1 MSAIFLVTALLV
13 FPAALLIII
22 DDKTAPNEDFQ
33 RLVKVKAKKIKDRT
47 QLRSRLEE
55 LGRNTEKEYVDFR
68 IKQYGYCASSA
79 ALTFVLVILLSH
91 SLFTALISAL
101 LFSFMVNFLIDRELT
116 NAVKQRRELIE
127 S

>member
-13 FPAALLIII
+13 FPAALLIVI
-22 DDKTAPNEDFQ
+22 DDKTAPTEDIQ
-33 RLVKVKAKKIKDRT
+33 RFFKVKAKKIKDRT

-79 ALTFVLVILLSH
+79 ALTFVLVILLSQ
-91 SLFTALISAL
+91 SLFQWFLPLHHTQVWLHTHVTAETQWHC
-101 LFSFMVNFLIDRELT
+101 R
-116 NAVKQRRELIE
+116 
-127 S
+127 